1 MILEKNDTII
11 KLAKKDIWAQLSQTQ
26 EECAELIA
34 AINRLRR
41 SKPGSYSLVEEEVAD
56 VCIMIAQ
63 CRLIIGSDF
72 IDKRIN
78 EKLARCEERLQNG
91 KL

>member
-1 MILEKNDTII
+1 MKLENNQTII
-11 KLAKKDIWAQLSQTQ
+11 KLAKSDIWAQLSQTQ

-34 AINRLRR
+34 AINRMRR
-41 SKPGSYSLVEEEVAD
+41 NKAGSYKSVEEELAD

-63 CRLIIGSDF
+63 CRVIIGEDH
-72 IDKRIN
+72 IDMLIA
-78 EKLARCEERLQNG
+78 EKLARCEERLRDG

>member
-1 MILEKNDTII
+1 MLENNDTVI

-41 SKPGSYSLVEEEVAD
+41 NKPGSYKVVEEEVAD

-63 CRLIIGSDF
+63 CRIIIGEDH
-72 IDKRIN
+72 IDKIIR